1 MGKFCAKEAKFRKA
15 PLTRAMMAEAIRQ
28 VQATGLACYRYG
40 FFSRAGFEGEGTPRA
55 DAVLYDLEDLY
66 A

>member
-1 MGKFCAKEAKFRKA
+1 
-15 PLTRAMMAEAIRQ
+15 MMAEAIRQ

-55 DAVLYDLEDLY
+55 YAVLYDLEDLY

>member
-1 MGKFCAKEAKFRKA
+1 
-15 PLTRAMMAEAIRQ
+15 MMEEAIRQ
-28 VQATGLACYRYG
+28 VQATGLACYG

-55 DAVLYDLEDLY
+55 DAVLYGLEDLY

>member
-1 MGKFCAKEAKFRKA
+1 
-15 PLTRAMMAEAIRQ
+15 MMAEAIRQ

-40 FFSRAGFEGEGTPRA
+40 FFSRAGFEGTPRT
-55 DAVLYDLEDLY
+55 DAVLYELDALY